1 MRFFSPRND
10 KGFTLIEVSFAVT
23 ILAIGILGYT
33 LLKSSNR
40 YSSQYSKETSQ
51 AVHLTRGQ
59 LEEFIAMDYD
69 SALLTAGT
77 HSYTEI
83 DPVNPLKIG
92 DFELTNA
99 QWQVR
104 DGCPAEY
111 AKTIDFTATWSS
123 GAAAK
128 QLTLT
133 HVMVN
138 R

>member
-1 MRFFSPRND
+1 MRFFPHRND
-10 KGFTLIEVSFAVT
+10 KGFTLIELSFAVV
-23 ILAIGILGYT
+23 ILAIGIMGYT

-51 AVHLTRGQ
+51 AIQLTRGQ
-59 LEEFIAMDYD
+59 LEEFIGMDYD
-69 SALLTAGT
+69 SPDLTAGSHT
-77 HSYTEI
+77 FAGTM
-83 DPVNPLKIG
+83 PQIG
-92 DFELTNA
+92 DFQLTNA
-99 QWQVR
+99 QWEVR
-104 DGCPAEY
+104 DGCPSEY
-111 AKTIDFTATWSS
+111 TKTIDFTATWSS

>member
-10 KGFTLIEVSFAVT
+10 KGFTLIELSFAVT

-33 LLKSSNR
+33 LLKTSNR
-40 YSSQYSKETSQ
+40 YSSQYSNETSK
-51 AVHLTRGQ
+51 AVHLTRGE
-59 LEEFIAMDYD
+59 LEEFMVMNYD
-69 SALLTAGT
+69 SGFFTAGT
-77 HSYTEI
+77 HTAGTM
-83 DPVNPLKIG
+83 PQIG
-92 DFELTNA
+92 DFQLTNA
-99 QWQVR
+99 QWVVR
-104 DGCPAEY
+104 DGCPSEY

>member
-10 KGFTLIEVSFAVT
+10 KGFTLIELSFAVV
-23 ILAIGILGYT
+23 ILAIGIMGYT

-40 YSSQYSKETSQ
+40 YSSQYAKETSQ
-51 AVHLTRGQ
+51 AIHLTRGQ
-59 LEEFIAMDYD
+59 LEQFIGMDYD
-69 SALLTAGT
+69 STFLTAGT
-77 HSYTEI
+77 HFYTEI
-83 DPVNPLKIG
+83 DPVNPLQIG
-92 DFELTNA
+92 EFRLTNA
-99 QWQVR
+99 QWEVR
-104 DGCPAEY
+104 DGCPSEF

-123 GAAAK
+123 GAASK

>member
-1 MRFFSPRND
+1 MKFFLPRQE
-10 KGFTLIEVSFAVT
+10 KGFTLIELSFAVT

-40 YSSQYSKETSQ
+40 YSDQYSKETSQ
-51 AVHLTRGQ
+51 AIELSRGQ
-59 LEEFIAMDYD
+59 LEEFIGMDYD
-69 SALLTAGT
+69 SAFLTAGT
-77 HSYTEI
+77 HNYTEI

-92 DFELTNA
+92 DFELSNA

-104 DGCPAEY
+104 DGCPSEY
-111 AKTIDFTATWSS
+111 TKTIDFTATWGS